1 LSILTT
7 QQYRSLLLENTLE
20 VCRNLSYNISRVSR
34 EELITDDFYA
44 STRAA
49 IDSLGERQ
57 REIRGLNRSYVVN
70 RNGLIVAH
78 TERALMGESVS
89 TEELAAMQ
97 SLEDLQE
104 SEVRVERRSVLRF
117 VDPIFVRY
125 RNETI
130 WMGATIFEFDR
141 DEIYSPVNR
150 VQNYILIL
158 SAVLIGVALALSF
171 LLARRLS
178 RPIEELAEA
187 AARLGS
193 GDFGVQVAV
202 RTSDEIG
209 QLTRVFNEMSVSLR
223 DSETRRLE
231 QAAIKREFEIAQGI
245 QLSLL
250 PANSKDGPYT
260 FHGFMRTAEEV
271 GGDYYDC
278 IQVTHNR
285 KKYWWFVIG
294 DVSGHGLSAGLTMLM
309 AQTAIQTALE
319 IHTGLNTD
327 QIFATLNRVL
337 YSNIR
342 RLHQHRYMTAT
353 VYRADSSGNIVYSGL
368 HLEALMYRARKRTVE
383 LLPTDGMWLGIEPE
397 IGKELRRQKTR
408 LQKGDLLMLYTDGI
422 VEAMNPQKELY
433 SEKRLIDVLQSA
445 GNRPLEELESKILKS
460 IEDFCEGEEQRDDI
474 TFTLIRKN

>member
-1 LSILTT
+1 MYRFLRIKEKIIFLTLGIVGFCVLVLSILTT

-150 VQNYILIL
+150 VQNYILI
-158 SAVLIGVALALSF
+158 
-171 LLARRLS
+171 
-178 RPIEELAEA
+178 
-187 AARLGS
+187 
-193 GDFGVQVAV
+193 
-202 RTSDEIG
+202 
-209 QLTRVFNEMSVSLR
+209 
-223 DSETRRLE
+223 
-231 QAAIKREFEIAQGI
+231 
-245 QLSLL
+245 
-250 PANSKDGPYT
+250 
-260 FHGFMRTAEEV
+260 
-271 GGDYYDC
+271 
-278 IQVTHNR
+278 
-285 KKYWWFVIG
+285 
-294 DVSGHGLSAGLTMLM
+294 
-309 AQTAIQTALE
+309 
-319 IHTGLNTD
+319 
-327 QIFATLNRVL
+327 
-337 YSNIR
+337 
-342 RLHQHRYMTAT
+342 
-353 VYRADSSGNIVYSGL
+353 
-368 HLEALMYRARKRTVE
+368 
-383 LLPTDGMWLGIEPE
+383 
-397 IGKELRRQKTR
+397 
-408 LQKGDLLMLYTDGI
+408 
-422 VEAMNPQKELY
+422 
-433 SEKRLIDVLQSA
+433 
-445 GNRPLEELESKILKS
+445 
-460 IEDFCEGEEQRDDI
+460 
-474 TFTLIRKN
+474 